1 MTAAIIGESI
11 GSHQIDR
18 AFQNLVDSYLR
29 DLPDQYSDFGDLQDI
44 TESTDFQDAKHNL
57 RKNESDLEF
66 FTINLPNLQRDIIY
80 PKPSPDGLTFE
91 EGKIK
96 VP

>member
-1 MTAAIIGESI
+1 MTAAIILGESI

-29 DLPDQYSDFGDLQDI
+29 DLPDQYSDFGDSLQDI

-57 RKNESDLEF
+57 RKKDRKS
-66 FTINLPNLQRDIIY
+66 
-80 PKPSPDGLTFE
+80 
-91 EGKIK
+91 
-96 VP
+96 VV